1 MEYYSQ
7 FNQDAF
13 VYENYFKERT
23 DGIFVDVGA
32 YDGVIGS
39 NSLFFEKL
47 GWQGVCIEPNPE
59 MFKKLQELRKC
70 RCVPYAISD
79 KNEIAKFFQIKEGGP
94 ATLSGLVDEY
104 SQQAIARINKEVN
117 QEDQG
122 FDYIDVECKTFESI
136 VEHKHIDY
144 LSLDTEGN
152 ELKILQSI
160 DYSKYFIDVITV
172 ENNDYDYKFIDLL
185 TQKGYQFVTRL
196 GCDEVFKN
204 IITKI

>member
-7 FNQDAF
+7 FNQDEF

-23 DGIFVDVGA
+23 DGIFVDIGA

-39 NSLFFEKL
+39 NSLFFENL

-59 MFKKLQELRKC
+59 IFKKLQELRKC
-70 RCVPYAISD
+70 KCVPYAISD
-79 KNEIAKFFQIKEGGP
+79 KSETARFFQIKEGGP

-117 QEDQG
+117 QEDQN

-136 VEHKHIDY
+136 VKYKHIDY

-160 DYSKYFIDVITV
+160 DYSEYFIDVITV
-172 ENNDYDYKFIDLL
+172 ENNDYDQKFIDFL

-196 GCDEVFKN
+196 GCDEVFKR
-204 IITKI
+204 K

>member
-23 DGIFVDVGA
+23 DGIFVDIGA
-32 YDGVIGS
+32 YDGIIGS

-79 KNEIAKFFQIKEGGP
+79 KSETARFFQIKEGGP

-104 SQQAIARINKEVN
+104 SQQAIARINEEVN
-117 QEDQG
+117 QEDQN
-122 FDYIDVECKTFESI
+122 FDYIDVKCKAFGST
-136 VEHKHIDY
+136 VKYKHIDY

-160 DYSKYFIDVITV
+160 DYSEYFIDVITV
-172 ENNDYDYKFIDLL
+172 ENNDYDQKFIDFL

-196 GCDEVFKN
+196 GCDEVFK
-204 IITKI
+204 KLR

>member
-7 FNQDAF
+7 FNQDEF

-23 DGIFVDVGA
+23 DGIFVDIGA

-39 NSLFFEKL
+39 NSLFFENL

-70 RCVPYAISD
+70 KCVPYAISD
-79 KNEIAKFFQIKEGGP
+79 KSETARFFQINEGGP

-117 QEDQG
+117 QEDQN

-136 VEHKHIDY
+136 VKYKHIDY

-160 DYSKYFIDVITV
+160 DYSEYFIDVITV
-172 ENNDYDYKFIDLL
+172 ENNDYDQKFIDFL

-196 GCDEVFKN
+196 GCDEVFKR
-204 IITKI
+204 K

>member
-7 FNQDAF
+7 FNQDEF

-23 DGIFVDVGA
+23 DGIFVDIGA

-39 NSLFFEKL
+39 NSLFFENL

-70 RCVPYAISD
+70 KCVPYAISD
-79 KNEIAKFFQIKEGGP
+79 KSETARFFQIKEGGP

-117 QEDQG
+117 QEDQN

-136 VEHKHIDY
+136 VKYKHIDY

-160 DYSKYFIDVITV
+160 DYSEYFIDVITV
-172 ENNDYDYKFIDLL
+172 ENNDYDQKFIDFL
-185 TQKGYQFVTRL
+185 TQKDYQFVTRL
-196 GCDEVFKN
+196 GCDEVFKR
-204 IITKI
+204 K

>member
-7 FNQDAF
+7 FNQDEF

-23 DGIFVDVGA
+23 DGIFVDIGA

-39 NSLFFEKL
+39 NSLFFENL

-59 MFKKLQELRKC
+59 VFKKLQELRKC
-70 RCVPYAISD
+70 KCVPYAISD
-79 KNEIAKFFQIKEGGP
+79 KSETARFFQIKEGGP

-117 QEDQG
+117 QEDQN

-136 VEHKHIDY
+136 VKYKHIDY

-160 DYSKYFIDVITV
+160 DYSEYFIDVITV
-172 ENNDYDYKFIDLL
+172 ENNDYDQKFIDFL

-196 GCDEVFKN
+196 GCDEVFKR
-204 IITKI
+204 K

>member
-7 FNQDAF
+7 FNQDEF
-13 VYENYFKERT
+13 VYKNYFKERT
-23 DGIFVDVGA
+23 DGTFVDIGA

-39 NSLFFEKL
+39 NSLFFENL

-59 MFKKLQELRKC
+59 IFKKLQELRKC
-70 RCVPYAISD
+70 ECVPYAISD
-79 KNEIAKFFQIKEGGP
+79 KSETARFFQIKEGGP

-117 QEDQG
+117 QEDQN

-136 VEHKHIDY
+136 VKYKHIDY

-160 DYSKYFIDVITV
+160 DYSEYFIDVITV

-185 TQKGYQFVTRL
+185 TKKGYQFVTRL
-196 GCDEVFKN
+196 GCDEVFKR
-204 IITKI
+204 K

>member
-7 FNQDAF
+7 FNQDEF

-23 DGIFVDVGA
+23 DGIFVDIGA

-39 NSLFFEKL
+39 NSLFFENL

-70 RCVPYAISD
+70 KCVPYAISD
-79 KNEIAKFFQIKEGGP
+79 KSETARFFQIKEGGP

-117 QEDQG
+117 QEDQN

-136 VEHKHIDY
+136 VKYKHIDY

-160 DYSKYFIDVITV
+160 DYSEYFIDVITV
-172 ENNDYDYKFIDLL
+172 ENNDYDQKFIDFL

-196 GCDEVFKN
+196 GCDEVFKR
-204 IITKI
+204 K